1 MQFHFASA
9 VLVVLLATAKVAQA
23 ALNAP
28 RPHHLSISTQSGQL
42 PKNTTIITIPTP
54 SNPEYE
60 EYPIPNSSLTL
71 HLTLHLSLNRVAM
84 EACLLSASVWI
95 QAQYPQSAGMLTRD
109 FEWKDRTG
117 ALFYINSLS
126 KRLAWEDVGNV
137 LRGLK
142 LDLWDQGRYLN
153 VAFTVEERTTK
164 TIIGVGRLEEYVP
177 PKPTSTGTVQSA

>member
-9 VLVVLLATAKVAQA
+9 VLIVLTTTELTQA
-23 ALNAP
+23 AMSTP
-28 RPHHLSISTQSGQL
+28 RPQHLSISTQPQHL
-42 PKNTTIITIPTP
+42 PNNTTLTTISTP

-71 HLTLHLSLNRVAM
+71 RLTLHLPLDRVAM
-84 EACLLSASVWI
+84 KACLLSASVWV

-109 FEWKDRTG
+109 FEWKDATG
-117 ALFYINSLS
+117 ALFYISSLS
-126 KRLAWEDVGNV
+126 RRLAWEDVGNV

-142 LDLWDQGRYLN
+142 LDLVDQKRYLN

-164 TIIGVGRLEEYVP
+164 TLIGVGRLEEYVT